1 MHVRAMAAI
10 VLTSLAAAA
19 GAAPSVDTVTGRQVA
34 ARKGAESVAPTTSAR
49 SAYVVHC
56 AGCHGVDGA
65 GSKVGYVPDLRSLGQ
80 FLRLP
85 GGREFVIKVPG
96 VMGSGLTD
104 SQVAEVT
111 NWVLSGI
118 AAGSLPAGFEPY
130 SREEVAR
137 ARSTPLVDVAEM
149 RRRLVAQA
157 RERGVAVAE

>member
-1 MHVRAMAAI
+1 MRGRAVTAI
-10 VLTSLAAAA
+10 VLTGLAATAA
-19 GAAPSVDTVTGRQVA
+19 AAPSVDTVNGRQVA
-34 ARKGAESVAPTTSAR
+34 ARKGAEPVALTTSAR

-65 GSKVGYVPDLRSLGQ
+65 GSKVGYVPDLRPLGQ

-104 SQVAEVT
+104 LQVAEVT
-111 NWVLSGI
+111 NWVLGGI
-118 AAGSLPAGFEPY
+118 AAASVPAGFAPY
-130 SREEVAR
+130 TQEEVAR

-149 RRRLVAQA
+149 RRQLVSRA
-157 RERGVAVAE
+157 REQGVALGE